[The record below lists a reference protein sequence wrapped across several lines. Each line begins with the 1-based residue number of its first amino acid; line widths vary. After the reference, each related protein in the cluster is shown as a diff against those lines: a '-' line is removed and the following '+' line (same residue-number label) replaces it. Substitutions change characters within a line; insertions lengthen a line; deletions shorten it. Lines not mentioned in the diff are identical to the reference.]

1 MFHPGTEEGPAP
13 GEVLPE
19 LRVPGDDRASGRS
32 AATTEPHT
40 LSQSRAALRHRAG
53 GFGGVYLASPSGRY
67 SMSQNPH
74 PRFTHVVVVV
84 VFTRDG
90 KRRSCSF
97 CTPFVFLSEAAE
109 KPSLTQRRPSSPP
122 SPQGRT
128 RGSRWELESSK
139 KLTPTWR
146 TGPRQLEHH
155 LSVFRRR
162 RALT

>member
-122 SPQGRT
+122 RLRAEPGGRG
-128 RGSRWELESSK
+128 GSWSRAKSS
-139 KLTPTWR
+139 
-146 TGPRQLEHH
+146 
-155 LSVFRRR
+155 RRR
-162 RALT
+162 GVRVPDSWNIIFLSFAGDGL